1 MIRTGCWSSN
11 EPAFEWAWA
20 SPFGNNPDC
29 CNIALLKRINR
40 SDIHSADK
48 FPASKRSSRR
58 HRSDLQMTRSTLL
71 RSTMNSRIRLAL
83 SLFVFASVLASSLL
97 GQETSTAKPDP
108 DAKLPLRDGWS
119 LQTSAKVEA
128 KGDVIST
135 PQFVAS
141 GWHEATVPTT
151 VVAALVKDKTL
162 PDPDFGMNLRDLPG
176 VTYPIGGNFSNIAMA
191 PDSPYAVSWWYR
203 KQFALPASYKGKV
216 AWLNFKGLN
225 YRANIWLNGKQIA
238 KSGDVAG
245 AWRTYEF
252 NVTDAVQ
259 PGADNVLAVQ
269 VFAPT
274 EHDLAI
280 TFVDWN
286 PAPPDKN
293 MGLWREVYLSTSGPV
308 ALRYPTVVSKL
319 NSPANDVARLTVT
332 AQLKNGTNQTV
343 KGKLK
348 GRIQGTITFE
358 QDVELAPHEVKDVT
372 FSPDTF
378 RDLVVQNPK
387 LWWPAQMGVPNL
399 WVLMMQLVVNGAQ
412 SDYSSTE
419 FGIREITSDVNS
431 VGARQFH
438 INGKNILIRGG
449 GWSPDMMLRENSQYL
464 QDEFRYVRD
473 MGLNTIRLE
482 GKLETEE
489 FYNLADR
496 EGILVMAGWC
506 CCDFWERWPRWK
518 PEDFEIAKQS
528 LRDQIYRLRS
538 HPSLVMWLNG
548 SDNPPPPDVE
558 QMYLE
563 IEKDLLW
570 PNPVVSSATGKKT
583 SVTGNS
589 GVKMTGPYEYI
600 APSYWELDTP
610 QGPPGRKQCNPGGC
624 GGAYGFNTETSM
636 GPAVPPVESIR
647 AMVGKDHMWPIDD
660 VWNFHAGGGEFK
672 TINVFAE
679 ALARRYGKSD
689 NVEDFAMKSQLQT
702 YEGVRAMY
710 EAYSRNKYQATGV
723 IQWMLNNAWPSMIWH
738 LYDFYLRPAGG
749 YFGAKRAM
757 EALHPVYGY
766 DDHSIWVVSSQYQ
779 DAWKLKLITKIYNL
793 DMTEKFSQENKLD
806 APADSTAKIFTLPE
820 VSGLSPTY
828 FLVLRLENPAGKVV
842 GSNFYWLSTRK
853 EILDW
858 AKSNWWMTPTESF
871 ADFTALA
878 QLPKVKLKV
887 TDNTERRDADV
898 ITHVTL
904 ENPSSS
910 LAFFVRLKVSRG
922 ARGDEILPVIWEDN
936 YISLLPGEKREVAAT
951 YRASDLGSATPVIEV
966 SGWNVE

>member
-1 MIRTGCWSSN
+1 MKSGKWPSFI
-11 EPAFEWAWA
+11 F
-20 SPFGNNPDC
+20 
-29 CNIALLKRINR
+29 L
-40 SDIHSADK
+40 
-48 FPASKRSSRR
+48 
-58 HRSDLQMTRSTLL
+58 
-71 RSTMNSRIRLAL
+71 
-83 SLFVFASVLASSLL
+83 VLAQFLL
-97 GQETSTAKPDP
+97 AAALFGQTLKTDP
-108 DAKLPLRDGWS
+108 EAKLTLREGWS
-119 LQTSAKVEA
+119 LQTSAKVDA
-128 KGDVIST
+128 KGEVIST
-135 PQFVAS
+135 PEFVPS

-162 PDPDFGMNLRDLPG
+162 PDPDFGMNLRGLAG
-176 VTYPIGGNFSNIAMA
+176 VTYPIGANFSNTAMA

-203 KQFALPASYKGKV
+203 KQFALPSSYNKV
-216 AWLNFKGLN
+216 TWLNFSGIN

-238 KSGDVAG
+238 KSDDVAG

-252 NVTDAVQ
+252 NVTDAAK
-259 PGADNVLAVQ
+259 PGAENVIAVQ
-269 VFAPT
+269 AFAPT

-293 MGLWREVYLSTSGPV
+293 MGLWREVYFTASGPV
-308 ALRYPTVVSKL
+308 ALRYPTVISKV
-319 NSPANDVARLTVT
+319 NSPANNSAQLTVT
-332 AQLKNGTNQTV
+332 AQLKNGTAKPV
-343 KGKLK
+343 KGWLR
-348 GRIQGTITFE
+348 GEIEGARFE
-358 QDVELAPHEVKDVT
+358 QEVELAANESKDVT
-372 FSPDTF
+372 FAPDKF
-378 RDLVVQNPK
+378 PQLVVANPR
-387 LWWPAQMGVPNL
+387 LWWPAQMGKPNL
-399 WVLMMQLVVNGAQ
+399 YKLIMEFDAGGEAKDFYQ
-412 SDYSSTE
+412 TE
-419 FGIREITSDVNS
+419 FGIREITSDFNS
-431 VGARQFH
+431 VGGRQFH

-482 GKLETEE
+482 GKLETQE
-489 FYNLADR
+489 FFDLADR
-496 EGILVMAGWC
+496 QGILVMAGWC

-528 LRDQIYRLRS
+528 LRDQIYRMRS

-558 QMYLE
+558 QMYLN

-589 GVKMTGPYEYI
+589 GVKMTGPYEYV

-672 TINVFAE
+672 TINVFSE
-679 ALARRYGKSD
+679 ALANRYGKSD
-689 NVEDFAMKSQLQT
+689 NVEDFATKSQMQT

-710 EAYSRNKYQATGV
+710 EAYSRDKYQSTGV

-738 LYDFYLRPAGG
+738 LYDYYLRPGGG

-757 EALHPVYGY
+757 ESLHPVYGY
-766 DDHSIWVVSSQYQ
+766 DDRSIWVVSSQY
-779 DAWKLKLITKIYNL
+779 AETWKLKLTTKIYNL
-793 DMTEKFSQENKLD
+793 DMTEKFSQENTVS
-806 APADSTAKIFTLPE
+806 AGPDSTEKVFTLPD

-828 FLVLRLENPAGKVV
+828 FLVLRLENEAGKVV
-842 GSNFYWLSTRK
+842 GSNFYWLSTK
-853 EILDW
+853 PETLDW
-858 AKSNWWMTPTESF
+858 AKSNWWMTPTETY
-871 ADFTALA
+871 ADFTALS
-878 QLPKVKLKV
+878 QLPKVKLKES
-887 TDNTERRDADV
+887 DRTERKDGDA

-904 ENPSSS
+904 ENPSKS
-910 LAFFVRLKVSRG
+910 LAFFVRLKVNKG
-922 ARGDEILPVIWEDN
+922 AKGDEILPVIWEDN
-936 YISLLPGEKREVAAT
+936 YISLLPGEKREVTAT
-951 YRASDLGSATPVIEV
+951 YHASDLGSATPVLEV